1 MSYPITLK
9 TLAALCAGVLWLAS
23 GSITAQSEQD
33 TRLVSAQEDSSP
45 QTNNCFEDF
54 FLGSGPN
61 YFRVCVSPH
70 GNLPFVWSPAGYQH
84 ISPPG
89 DEGYV
94 VCGTGV
100 ATAYDAGPAES
111 GWQAS
116 GITQPGGAH
125 TYPLIITRQ
134 SVDGKLEL
142 KQTIDINLAEKEIL
156 ITMALKNI
164 SGAQIT
170 DVKLARYFNGDISRY
185 NLGGTQNFPDIYDR
199 DADSVWGKDDGAGPG
214 HHSLT
219 LAALTLGQSH
229 TAAVETFADY
239 NNTRST
245 CTPVAVATVPTSPG
259 DYTGRLTYNLGTL
272 NAGATKT
279 VKFIYRRS

>member
-1 MSYPITLK
+1 MLHLTTPK
-9 TLAALCAGVLWLAS
+9 TLMALFACLLLLAS
-23 GSITAQSEQD
+23 GSVATRSGQELKPTSSEQIN
-33 TRLVSAQEDSSP
+33 SP
-45 QTNNCFEDF
+45 TTSGCYEDF

-70 GNLPFVWSPAGYQH
+70 GNISYLWSPAGYYH
-84 ISPPG
+84 INVG
-89 DEGYV
+89 NEGYV

-100 ATAYDAGPAES
+100 ATAYDAGNVES
-111 GWQAS
+111 GWNQAAN
-116 GITQPGGAH
+116 IVQPGGPH
-125 TYPLIITRQ
+125 TYPIITTRQ
-134 SVDGKLEL
+134 STDGKLEL

-170 DVKLARYFNGDISRY
+170 NVKLARYFDGDISHYSR
-185 NLGGTQNFPDIYDR
+185 GGGQDFPDIYDR
-199 DADSVWGKDDGAGPG
+199 DADAVWGKDDGAGPG

-229 TAAVETFADY
+229 TAAVETAADY
-239 NNTRST
+239 QNTRST
-245 CTPVAVATVPTSPG
+245 CTPAAVPTVPTSPG

-272 NAGATKT
+272 NAGATRT